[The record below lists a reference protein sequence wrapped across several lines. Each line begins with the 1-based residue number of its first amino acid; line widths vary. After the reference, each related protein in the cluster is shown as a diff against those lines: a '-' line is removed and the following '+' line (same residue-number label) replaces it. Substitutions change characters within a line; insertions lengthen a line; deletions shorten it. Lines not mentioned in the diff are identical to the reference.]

1 MAAGVANVKTV
12 ITVQGNDAASRSIN
26 KANKSLGRMGGRLR
40 GVQTRAAAAGASLRA
55 MATGDITGA
64 VSGMSA
70 ALGGAGGLVTAAAAA
85 TVGVAAVGAAVAV
98 AAVKFTEFSVKINRM
113 KAGMDA
119 ALGPKGLE
127 KAIAISNALGG
138 VSAESIGK
146 VATRLKLAGVNAT
159 FTADQLTELTK
170 RATVAGK
177 TGDEALEALAAAI
190 EKGNTRA
197 LKLVGTFI
205 NSGRVLDDYAKAVG
219 KTTTELTS
227 HEQQMA
233 VVAAIQANLAKRI
246 GQTTAAHDRQDQA
259 LSKLSNEWLKF
270 KVILSDT
277 AGGSMVAI
285 VEGISQTIGVA
296 SRLGVVVIKLVQF
309 AFRPMITM
317 IESVTTGLAT
327 MGLVVA
333 RLADK
338 DFSGAFDEIKRG
350 FREFKKISVDDNLK
364 SFLDLGESVVN
375 VYENIGKAQKK
386 VSADLKITGAP
397 AVAGRSVERGRRKTR
412 KASPEIAALEQARE
426 GRRLRAEIR
435 KEEEAEKDAALEQAR
450 EGLRLR
456 AEIRKEEEAEKDAVL
471 QAALARS
478 EMLRQVETEE
488 INRGFDRLDMLA
500 KEKAARSAML
510 GTMADSGKA
519 VAVGVAGMIESERAR
534 AGIMALVA
542 AADSARMFAIGNYPG
557 GIAAGFAAV
566 QYARAA
572 LMPAPATGA
581 AAGGAGATPT
591 GSALTPVGGGGGSTQ
606 AININF
612 GQGFV
617 VGTPQQVGKAI
628 QGAVGSL
635 HGTGMAT
642 QGAV

>member
-70 ALGGAGGLVTAAAAA
+70 ALGGAGGLATAAAAA

-277 AGGSMVAI
+277 AGGPMVSI

-397 AVAGRSVERGRRKTR
+397 AVAGRSVERGRRKKR
-412 KASPEIAALEQARE
+412 KASPEITALEQARE
-426 GRRLRAEIR
+426 GR
-435 KEEEAEKDAALEQAR
+435 
-450 EGLRLR
+450 RLR

>member
-426 GRRLRAEIR
+426 CR
-435 KEEEAEKDAALEQAR
+435 
-450 EGLRLR
+450 RLR

>member
-70 ALGGAGGLVTAAAAA
+70 ALGGAGGLATAAAAA

-98 AAVKFTEFSVKINRM
+98 AAVKFTEFSVEINRM

-350 FREFKKISVDDNLK
+350 AREVKKIAVDDNLDA
-364 SFLDLGESVVN
+364 FLDLGEAVVG
-375 VYENIGKAQKK
+375 VYEGIGKAQKK

-397 AVAGRSVERGRRKTR
+397 AVAGRSVERGRRKKR
-412 KASPEIAALEQARE
+412 KASPEITALEQARE
-426 GRRLRAEIR
+426 GR
-435 KEEEAEKDAALEQAR
+435 
-450 EGLRLR
+450 RLR

>member
-70 ALGGAGGLVTAAAAA
+70 ALGGAGGLATAAAAA

-277 AGGSMVAI
+277 AGGPMVSI

-397 AVAGRSVERGRRKTR
+397 AVAGRSVERGRRKKR
-412 KASPEIAALEQARE
+412 KASPEITALEQARE
-426 GRRLRAEIR
+426 GR
-435 KEEEAEKDAALEQAR
+435 
-450 EGLRLR
+450 RLR

-591 GSALTPVGGGGGSTQ
+591 GSAQTPAGGGGGSTQ